1 MKEPNEIVL
10 YCSKCDKPIRRS
22 MLDGIQVD
30 ENRVYKLGKLAYIEL
45 FHSDCISKE

>member
-1 MKEPNEIVL
+1 MKNPDELVC
-10 YCSKCDKPIRRS
+10 YCSKCDEPIRQA

-45 FHSDCISKE
+45 YHSDCI